1 MRRHA
6 RDQLLHGER
15 LGQIVIR
22 SHVEAE
28 QLVALLDARR
38 QHQDRDLLR
47 VVVLPELAGDREA
60 VDVGQ
65 VQVEDHEVV
74 RLLLDRF
81 DRPKTRN
88 EVIHL
93 PAVLAE
99 VQPNR
104 VGDVGVVLDESD
116 PPATQSVR

>member
-1 MRRHA
+1 M
-6 RDQLLHGER
+6 
-15 LGQIVIR
+15 
-22 SHVEAE
+22 
-28 QLVALLDARR
+28 
-38 QHQDRDLLR
+38 
-47 VVVLPELAGDREA
+47 LPELAGDREA

-81 DRPKTRN
+81 DRPKTRD